1 MKPLSLP
8 QLGRCRHYTCHQI
21 LTNRFFP
28 LQMLV
33 LLRALFLIIIAS
45 MLAVTGWA
53 SARCAL
59 FDIPREVF
67 THPWFIATLF
77 DAYWAFITF
86 YVWVAWKEQS
96 RAARLL
102 WFVAIILWGN
112 LAMAVYMLI
121 ELFRI
126 QKIDHLGQ
134 VFSSRRPGKILLPA
148 IFAAA
153 GVAIYLLGA
162 KNLFT

>member
-1 MKPLSLP
+1 
-8 QLGRCRHYTCHQI
+8 
-21 LTNRFFP
+21 
-28 LQMLV
+28 ML
-33 LLRALFLIIIAS
+33 LLRALFIVVIAS

-96 RAARLL
+96 TAARLL

-112 LAMAVYMLI
+112 LAMALYMLI

-126 QKIDHLGQ
+126 HKIDQLGE
-134 VFSSRRPGKILLPA
+134 VFGARRPGKLTLPA
-148 IFAAA
+148 ILTAL
-153 GVAIYLLGA
+153 GVVVYALGA
-162 KNLFT
+162 KNLFV